1 MIKNMK
7 KLYFEELRLSACSRF
22 LGSRS
27 GLVRSLALI
36 AAMGINGVVSAQEDS
51 LHIDLGEVV
60 VSDCYAQGATPIS
73 NTTMHR
79 EEVDERRTETSLP
92 YVIELQPSVV
102 TSGENGKVGN
112 TSFRV
117 RGVDGARISVGI
129 NGITL
134 NDPESQT
141 VYWVNIPNLAGMSQS
156 MQLQRGVGGATGGT
170 ASFGGALDIE
180 TMSSA
185 VSPYASADVAVGSWN
200 TRQYSISAGTG
211 VGRHDMSLDVAYS
224 GLTSDGFVHGGFCD
238 HQSLFLSGFKCWE
251 RSVLRAIAIIGQ
263 QHTGIT
269 WDGASAEQLDAD
281 PRYNPSGLYTDAS
294 GVVHRYGNESDNYSQ
309 NHYQLYF
316 YHQLGRYWGLKAIA
330 DFTQGRGYYE
340 QAGEAPEPFGREER
354 ASGSL
359 SGEVLTAVTRR
370 SEDNNALAGNVSAK
384 YHRGGFELTMGE
396 ALLSFV
402 GDHYGRALPA
412 GDALDHGEL
421 FATAENW
428 YFNQGH
434 KQDATTF
441 VKMNCDF
448 SKRLSLYAD
457 MQLRGVHYTIEG
469 EDDDNMALHFDEHY
483 LFFNPKAGVNWTT
496 GRNRLYA
503 VAGVSHREPARA
515 DIKENVKHAAGEA
528 PEPFRGGSR
537 LGREERAS
545 GSFSGAVPIRA
556 EAMLDIELGYQHTAH
571 RWSASAN
578 GYAMLYK
585 DQLTPMG
592 QLNSGGY
599 ALMENVDKSYRL
611 GVELM
616 GGCRLTKWM
625 QLDANLTLSSNKI
638 IDYTFADFE
647 SGVDSVATNRTAN
660 TDLSF
665 SPNVVGAAVATFE
678 PWKNAKLQLI
688 GKYVGAM
695 YCDNT
700 SREAVR
706 QDAYFVANVKA
717 SYSWDLLRGGKLT
730 AELLVNN
737 IFNNMYRLSAWTADY
752 AYDGVLYTERAYYQ
766 QPGTNIMARVKVE
779 L

>member
-27 GLVRSLALI
+27 GLARSLALI

-60 VSDCYAQGATPIS
+60 VSDCYAQGVTPIS

-156 MQLQRGVGGATGGT
+156 MQLQRGVGGTTGGT

-185 VSPYASADVAVGSWN
+185 VSPYASADVGVGSWN
-200 TRQYSISAGTG
+200 TRQYSFSAGTG

-294 GVVHRYGNESDNYSQ
+294 GVVHRYGNESDNYNQ

-340 QAGEAPEPFGREER
+340 QYKDCNPP
-354 ASGSL
+354 L
-359 SGEVLTAVTRR
+359 VTRK

-384 YHRGGFELTMGE
+384 YHKGGFELTMGE

-402 GDHYGRALPA
+402 GDHYGRALPLA
-412 GDALDHGEL
+412 EALDHGEL

-483 LFFNPKAGVNWTT
+483 LFFNPKAGVNWTK

-528 PEPFRGGSR
+528 
-537 LGREERAS
+537 
-545 GSFSGAVPIRA
+545 PIRA

-752 AYDGVLYTERAYYQ
+752 AYEGVLYTERAYYQ
-766 QPGTNIMARVKVE
+766 QPGTNIMARVSLKM
-779 L
+779 

>member
-1 MIKNMK
+1 MHV
-7 KLYFEELRLSACSRF
+7 
-22 LGSRS
+22 G
-27 GLVRSLALI
+27 
-36 AAMGINGVVSAQEDS
+36 
-51 LHIDLGEVV
+51 LGEVV
-60 VSDCYAQGATPIS
+60 VSDCYAQGVTPIS
-73 NTTMHR
+73 KTTMHR
-79 EEVDERRTETSLP
+79 EEVDGRRTECSLP

-117 RGVDGARISVGI
+117 RGVDGARISVLI
-129 NGITL
+129 NGMTL
-134 NDPESQT
+134 NDPESQR
-141 VYWVNIPNLAGMSQS
+141 VYWVNIANLAGMSQC
-156 MQLQRGVGGATGGT
+156 MQLQRGVGGTTGGT

-180 TMSSA
+180 TLSSA
-185 VSPYASADVAVGSWN
+185 VSPYASADVGVGSWS
-200 TRQYSISAGTG
+200 TRQYSMSAGTG
-211 VGRHDMSLDVAYS
+211 VGRGDVSLDVAYS

-238 HQSLFLSGFKCWE
+238 HESLFLSGFRCWE

-269 WDGASAEQLDAD
+269 WDGASAEELEAD
-281 PRYNPSGLYTDAS
+281 PRYNPSGLYRDAS

-340 QAGEAPEPFGREER
+340 QSGEVPEPFGREER
-354 ASGSL
+354 ASGSV

-370 SEDNNALAGNVSAK
+370 SEDNNAWAGNVSAK

-402 GDHYGRALPA
+402 GDHYGRALPLA
-412 GDALDHGEL
+412 EALDHGEL

-647 SGVDSVATNRTAN
+647 SGVDSVATARTAN

-752 AYDGVLYTERAYYQ
+752 AYEGVLYTERAYYQ

>member
-7 KLYFEELRLSACSRF
+7 RLYFEELRLPACLRLS
-22 LGSRS
+22 GSR
-27 GLVRSLALI
+27 LCLLRSLVIL
-36 AAMGINGVVSAQEDS
+36 AAMGINNVVAAQEDS

-60 VSDCYAQGATPIS
+60 VSDSYVRGATPIS
-73 NTTMHR
+73 KTTMNR

-92 YVIELQPSVV
+92 YIIELQPSVV

-112 TSFRV
+112 TSFRI
-117 RGVDGARISVGI
+117 RGVDGARINVGI

-141 VYWVNIPNLAGMSQS
+141 VYWVNIPNLAGMSQN
-156 MQLQRGVGGATGGT
+156 MQLQRGVGASTGGT

-180 TMSSA
+180 TLSSE
-185 VSPYASADVAVGSWN
+185 VSPYASADMALGSWN

-211 VGRHDMSLDVAYS
+211 VGRHDISFDVAYS
-224 GLTSDGFVHGGFCD
+224 GLTSDGYVHGGFCD

-251 RSVLRAIAIIGQ
+251 NSVLRALAIIGQ

-269 WDGASAEQLDAD
+269 WDGASAEQLDID

-294 GVVHRYGNESDNYSQ
+294 GVLHRYGNESDNYNQ

-316 YHQLGRYWGLKAIA
+316 YHQMGYYWSLKAIA

-340 QAGEAPEPFGREER
+340 QAGEALGLFR
-354 ASGSL
+354 AGGYL
-359 SGEVLTAVTRR
+359 GPRTVTRR
-370 SEDNNALAGNVSAK
+370 SEDNHAWAGNLSAK
-384 YHRGGFELTMGE
+384 YHKGGFELTLGE

-402 GDHYGRALPA
+402 GDHYGRALPLA
-412 GDALDHGEL
+412 EVLDHEEL
-421 FATAENW
+421 FTTAENW
-428 YFNQGH
+428 YFNQGR

-441 VKMNCDF
+441 VKMNYDL
-448 SKRLSLYAD
+448 SKRLNLYAD

-469 EDDDNMALHFDEHY
+469 EDDDELPLHFDEHY
-483 LFFNPKAGVNWTT
+483 LFFNPKAGASWTS
-496 GRNRLYA
+496 GHNRLYA

-515 DIKENVKHAAGEA
+515 DIKENVKLAGDT
-528 PEPFRGGSR
+528 
-537 LGREERAS
+537 
-545 GSFSGAVPIRA
+545 VKA
-556 EAMLDIELGYQHTAH
+556 EAMLDIELGYQYTAH

-611 GVELM
+611 GVELV
-616 GGCRLTKWM
+616 GGCRLAKWA

-647 SGVDSVATNRTAN
+647 SGVDSVAVYRTAN

-678 PWKNAKLQLI
+678 PFKDAKLQLI

-700 SREAVR
+700 SRESVR
-706 QDAYFVANVKA
+706 QDAYFVTNVKA
-717 SYSWDLLRGGKLT
+717 SYTWSLLRGGKLT
-730 AELLVNN
+730 AEVLVNN
-737 IFNNMYRLSAWTADY
+737 LFNRMYRLSAWTADY
-752 AYDGVLYTERAYYQ
+752 AYEGVLYTERAYYQ
-766 QPGTNIMARVKVE
+766 QPGINFMARVSLKM
-779 L
+779 

>member
-1 MIKNMK
+1 M
-7 KLYFEELRLSACSRF
+7 
-22 LGSRS
+22 
-27 GLVRSLALI
+27 
-36 AAMGINGVVSAQEDS
+36 
-51 LHIDLGEVV
+51 HIDLGTVV
-60 VSDCYAQGATPIS
+60 VSDSYVHSATPIS

-79 EEVDERRTETSLP
+79 DEVDERRTETSLP

-117 RGVDGARISVGI
+117 RGVDGARINVGI

-180 TMSSA
+180 TLSSA
-185 VSPYASADVAVGSWN
+185 VSPYASADVGVGSWN

-211 VGRHDMSLDVAYS
+211 VGRHDLSFDVAYS

-269 WDGASAEQLDAD
+269 WDGASAEQLEAD

-294 GVVHRYGNESDNYSQ
+294 GVVHRYGNESDNYNQ

-340 QAGEAPEPFGREER
+340 QYKDSNPPI
-354 ASGSL
+354 
-359 SGEVLTAVTRR
+359 VTRK

-441 VKMNCDF
+441 VKMNCDL

-515 DIKENVKHAAGEA
+515 DIKENVKHAAAGEA

-752 AYDGVLYTERAYYQ
+752 AYEGVLYTERAYYQ
-766 QPGTNIMARVKVE
+766 QPGTNIMARVSLKM
-779 L
+779 

>member
-27 GLVRSLALI
+27 GLAGSLALI

-73 NTTMHR
+73 NTTLHR

-156 MQLQRGVGGATGGT
+156 MQLQRGVGGTTGGT

-211 VGRHDMSLDVAYS
+211 VGRHDLSFDVAYS

-269 WDGASAEQLDAD
+269 WDGASAEQLEAD

-294 GVVHRYGNESDNYSQ
+294 GVVHRYGNESDNYNQ

-402 GDHYGRALPA
+402 GDHYGRALPLA
-412 GDALDHGEL
+412 EALDHGGL

-483 LFFNPKAGVNWTT
+483 LFFNPKAGVNWTK

-528 PEPFRGGSR
+528 P
-537 LGREERAS
+537 
-545 GSFSGAVPIRA
+545 IRA

-578 GYAMLYK
+578 GYAMLYR

-647 SGVDSVATNRTAN
+647 SGVDSVATARTAN

-766 QPGTNIMARVKVE
+766 QPGTNIMARVSLKM
-779 L
+779 

>member
-27 GLVRSLALI
+27 GLARSLALI

-73 NTTMHR
+73 NTTLHR

-269 WDGASAEQLDAD
+269 WDGASAEQLEAD

-340 QAGEAPEPFGREER
+340 QSGEAPEPFGREER
-354 ASGSL
+354 VSGSL

-402 GDHYGRALPA
+402 GDHYGRALPLA
-412 GDALDHGEL
+412 EALDHGEL

-515 DIKENVKHAAGEA
+515 DIKENVKHAAG
-528 PEPFRGGSR
+528 
-537 LGREERAS
+537 
-545 GSFSGAVPIRA
+545 AVPIRA

-647 SGVDSVATNRTAN
+647 SGVDSVATDRTAN

-752 AYDGVLYTERAYYQ
+752 AYEGVLYTERAYYQ
-766 QPGTNIMARVKVE
+766 QPGTNIMARVSLKM
-779 L
+779 

>member
-1 MIKNMK
+1 MSFNH
-7 KLYFEELRLSACSRF
+7 
-22 LGSRS
+22 
-27 GLVRSLALI
+27 
-36 AAMGINGVVSAQEDS
+36 VVSAQDDTM
-51 LHIDLGEVV
+51 HINLGTVV
-60 VSDCYAQGATPIS
+60 VSDSYVHSATPIS

-79 EEVDERRTETSLP
+79 DEVDERRTETSLP
-92 YVIELQPSVV
+92 YIIELQPSVV
-102 TSGENGKVGN
+102 ASGENGKVGN
-112 TSFRV
+112 TSFRI
-117 RGVDGARISVGI
+117 RGVDGARINVGI

-156 MQLQRGVGGATGGT
+156 MQLQRGVSASAGGT

-180 TMSSA
+180 TLSTSSM
-185 VSPYASADVAVGSWN
+185 PYASADFALGSWN
-200 TRQYSISAGTG
+200 TRQYNISAGTG
-211 VGRHDMSLDVAYS
+211 VGKHDMAFDVAYS

-238 HQSLFLSGFKCWE
+238 HQSLFLSGFKCGE
-251 RSVLRAIAIIGQ
+251 NYALRALAIIGQ

-269 WDGASAEQLDAD
+269 WDGASAEQLDDD
-281 PRYNPSGLYTDAS
+281 PRYNPSGLYTDAL
-294 GVVHRYGNESDNYSQ
+294 GVLHRYDGESDNYNQ

-316 YHQLGRYWGLKAIA
+316 YRQIQQYWSLKAIA
-330 DFTQGRGYYE
+330 DFTQGRGYY
-340 QAGEAPEPFGREER
+340 QQYKDNSSP
-354 ASGSL
+354 S
-359 SGEVLTAVTRR
+359 VTRK
-370 SEDNNALAGNVSAK
+370 SEDNNALAGNVSVK
-384 YHRGGFELTMGE
+384 YHKGGLELTMGE
-396 ALLSFV
+396 ALLWFV

-412 GDALDHGEL
+412 GEVVDHAEL

-428 YFNQGH
+428 YYNQGR

-441 VKMNCDF
+441 VKLDYDL
-448 SKRLSLYAD
+448 SKRLNLYAD

-469 EDDDNMALHFDEHY
+469 VDDDELALHFDEHY
-483 LFFNPKAGVNWTT
+483 LFFNPKAGLNWAASKAS
-496 GRNRLYA
+496 RLYA

-515 DIKENVKHAAGEA
+515 DIKENVKHADVEGQK
-528 PEPFRGGSR
+528 
-537 LGREERAS
+537 
-545 GSFSGAVPIRA
+545 PIKA
-556 EAMLDIELGYQHTAH
+556 EAMLDIELGYQHTAQ
-571 RWSASAN
+571 RWSASVN

-611 GVELM
+611 GMELM
-616 GGCRLTKWM
+616 GGCRLTKWA

-647 SGVDSVATNRTAN
+647 SGVDNVATYRTAN

-665 SPNVVGAAVATFE
+665 SPDVVGAVVATFE
-678 PWKNAKLQLI
+678 PFKDAKLQLI

-700 SREAVR
+700 SRESVK
-706 QDAYFVANVKA
+706 QDAYFVTNVKA
-717 SYSWDLLRGGKLT
+717 SYTWSLPRDGKIT

-737 IFNNMYRLSAWTADY
+737 IFNKMYRLSAWTADY
-752 AYDGVLYTERAYYQ
+752 AYEGVLYTERAYYQ
-766 QPGTNIMARVKVE
+766 QPGINFMARVKIE